1 MKKLNKATV
10 ILIASMLVLA
20 LTLVATFSWFPRVFG
35 YDTTKNYNKL
45 DVKPAQV
52 FVKSEPTKTESY
64 LCEFVDGKINDA
76 TKGNTKGESI
86 PLSTQESVTVKAGEC
101 KYFKTI
107 VTYNTNVTHDNV
119 TVSGLTLSGTTT
131 DIKVCSLYPM
141 KTVKDYSAGMAVGEH
156 ITVDSTSKTAV
167 VEWYMYNSSSSGEQ
181 TLTITALPT
190 AFANG

>member
-10 ILIASMLVLA
+10 LIIASMLVLA

-35 YDTTKNYNKL
+35 YDDSKSYNNLKL
-45 DVKPAQV
+45 NPNQV
-52 FVKSEPTKTESY
+52 FIKVNPTSVITYKCNMVDGLIDEAGKTE
-64 LCEFVDGKINDA
+64 
-76 TKGNTKGESI
+76 
-86 PLSTQESVTVKAGEC
+86 LSGTPSVEIEAGEC
-101 KYFKTI
+101 VYFKTI
-107 VTYNTNVTHDNV
+107 VTYGSDVTHDNV

-131 DIKVCSLYPM
+131 EIKVCSLYPM

-167 VEWYMYNSSSSGEQ
+167 VEWYLYNSSKSTKQ

-190 AFANG
+190 ASANG